1 MVERTIYIS
10 ESDLERLERL
20 VLGPQRGRRSG
31 SGRDGEY
38 LQALEAELDR
48 ARVMAAEDIPADVV
62 TMHVPVRV
70 TDLDDGEQRTLTL
83 VFPGEADS
91 AQGKISVLA
100 PIGTA
105 LLGYRAGDTVEWRV
119 PGGLRR
125 FRIDAVLRPR
135 AARPAA
141 RTATARGRPMTCSVT
156 IGRGPGTV
164 TGVNDGHA

>member
-1 MVERTIYIS
+1 MERTIYIS

-20 VLGPQRGRRSG
+20 VLGPRGWRRG
-31 SGRDGEY
+31 GRDGEY
-38 LQALEAELDR
+38 RQALEGELDR
-48 ARVMAAEDIPADVV
+48 ARVMAAEDIPPDVV
-62 TMHVPVRV
+62 TMHVPVHV

-125 FRIDAVLRPR
+125 FRIDAVQRPR
-135 AARPAA
+135 VTRPAVRAATRAAAR
-141 RTATARGRPMTCSVT
+141 
-156 IGRGPGTV
+156 
-164 TGVNDGHA
+164 

>member
-1 MVERTIYIS
+1 MTMAERVIHVS

-20 VLGPQRGRRSG
+20 VLGRRGWRRA
-31 SGRDGEY
+31 GRDSEY
-38 LQALEAELDR
+38 LEALEAELDR
-48 ARVMAAEDIPADVV
+48 ARVMAASDIPRDVV

-70 TDLDDGEQRTLTL
+70 TDLDDGAQRTLTL

-125 FRIDAVLRPR
+125 YRIDAVE
-135 AARPAA
+135 PAA
-141 RTATARGRPMTCSVT
+141 MPAAAGR
-156 IGRGPGTV
+156 
-164 TGVNDGHA
+164 

>member
-1 MVERTIYIS
+1 MAERTIYIS

-20 VLGPQRGRRSG
+20 VLGPRGRG
-31 SGRDGEY
+31 GGGRDGEY
-38 LQALEAELDR
+38 LQALAAELDR
-48 ARVMAAEDIPADVV
+48 AKVLAARDIPRDVV

-70 TDLDDGEQRTLTL
+70 TDLDDGRQRTLTL
-83 VFPGEADS
+83 VFPGEAAS

-125 FRIDAVLRPR
+125 FRIEAVLRPPAAKPATATSA
-135 AARPAA
+135 AAR
-141 RTATARGRPMTCSVT
+141 
-156 IGRGPGTV
+156 
-164 TGVNDGHA
+164 

>member
-1 MVERTIYIS
+1 MAERTIYIS

-20 VLGPQRGRRSG
+20 VLGGRGWRRD
-31 SGRDGEY
+31 GRDAEY

-48 ARVMAAEDIPADVV
+48 ARVMAAGDIPADVV

-70 TDLDDGEQRTLTL
+70 TDLDDGHQRILTL

-105 LLGYRAGDTVEWRV
+105 LLGYRAGDTVEWPV

-125 FRIDAVLRPR
+125 LRIEAVLHQAKAKYPVVTSPA
-135 AARPAA
+135 AAR
-141 RTATARGRPMTCSVT
+141 
-156 IGRGPGTV
+156 
-164 TGVNDGHA
+164 

>member
-1 MVERTIYIS
+1 MAERTIYIS

-20 VLGPQRGRRSG
+20 VLGRRGWRRG
-31 SGRDGEY
+31 GRDSEY
-38 LQALEAELDR
+38 LQALEAEMDR
-48 ARVMAAEDIPADVV
+48 AKVMAADDIPADVV

-70 TDLDDGEQRTLTL
+70 TDLDDGQQRTLTL

-105 LLGYRAGDTVEWRV
+105 LLGYRAGDTVEWQV

-125 FRIDAVLRPR
+125 LRIDAVRRPR

-141 RTATARGRPMTCSVT
+141 RTATRAAAR
-156 IGRGPGTV
+156 
-164 TGVNDGHA
+164 